1 MFCVS
6 ANSQRF
12 YTEMRIGKAG
22 GFLAVQLAT
31 RLSEIL
37 SLRCLLR
44 SERIA
49 KRLSHDHPN
58 VTEKL
63 ATDALKAVTDAIMD
77 EVAAGQKVQLI
88 G

>member
-1 MFCVS
+1 MFCGP
-6 ANSQRF
+6 ANSHSC
-12 YTEMRIGKAG
+12 YTEMRMGKAG
-22 GFLAVQLAT
+22 GSLAAQLAI
-31 RLSEIL
+31 RLFEIL
-37 SLRCLLR
+37 SVRCLLR

-63 ATDALKAVTDAIMD
+63 ATDALKAVTDAIMH